1 MKRFINWIRGTALV
15 SGVVDAIATRVS
27 DYVYGQEEALRL
39 LAEARKPRTLHSRL
53 AALGQLSENQ
63 TASLGFVQAPPLTNG
78 GPEERVLYFTVTRPT
93 WVKSILVDSDA
104 PALVLVSFITIS
116 GLPMNIGDKGAPA
129 SMFAVNSTRW
139 GFAGGARFMGAGTQ
153 IRVGVCSI
161 DAASSHAVSGGA
173 IVDELRDGLTL
184 DDVVNAQNEIL
195 VGPLDT
201 LSKDI
206 IAGLRAELAALKQSP
221 VAPEAPPDEPVAAEA

>member
-1 MKRFINWIRGTALV
+1 MNR
-15 SGVVDAIATRVS
+15 
-27 DYVYGQEEALRL
+27 
-39 LAEARKPRTLHSRL
+39 
-53 AALGQLSENQ
+53 
-63 TASLGFVQAPPLTNG
+63 APPAK
-78 GPEERVLYFTVTRPT
+78 PQRVEFT
-93 WVKSILVDSDA
+93 
-104 PALVLVSFITIS
+104 
-116 GLPMNIGDKGAPA
+116 
-129 SMFAVNSTRW
+129 
-139 GFAGGARFMGAGTQ
+139 
-153 IRVGVCSI
+153 
-161 DAASSHAVSGGA
+161 GA